1 MARIPPYACL
11 LRTLVAPVL
20 KEPLSARACA
30 PRGRLFSAL
39 ASLPPAAQPPPPHAA
54 PPRPASLRATLLAYS
69 ELCKARLSSL
79 VVVTSGAGFLLAGH
93 PVDWPTFFAATGG
106 TALAAAAAN
115 TFNQVYEA
123 RTDALMH
130 RTMGRPLPTGRIA
143 PRAALAFGAAAAAAS
158 AGVLLAFTNPLTAAL
173 GVGNIALYALVYTPL
188 KQISPLNTAVGAVVG
203 AVPPLMG
210 WAAAAGG
217 LGAVDPFLLAGVLF
231 SWQFPHFYALAW
243 PLRRDYA
250 RGGYAM
256 VPAMDPTG
264 ARTGALITRH
274 AAVLAAWPVVAS
286 ALGVTSPMFAVE
298 GAILNAHVLRLAVAF
313 QRDPSDA
320 AARAIF
326 RASLWYL
333 PLVAALMVFHANHWL
348 PREEGAVLA
357 AAAAAGGGAQRGT
370 SMGAA
375 VENAIGLARAAG
387 RELCAHELLWGGG
400 GGAAARGEG
409 PPGPAALAC
418 PVVAAEA
425 VERAGHG
432 AAAVA
437 AEGAAA
443 AAAAPRC

>member
-1 MARIPPYACL
+1 
-11 LRTLVAPVL
+11 V
-20 KEPLSARACA
+20 
-30 PRGRLFSAL
+30 
-39 ASLPPAAQPPPPHAA
+39 PPPPPGGA
-54 PPRPASLRATLLAYS
+54 PSPFRARLGAYS

-130 RTMGRPLPTGRIA
+130 RTMGRPLPTGRISR
-143 PRAALAFGAAAAAAS
+143 RAALAFGGAAAAAS

-173 GVGNIALYALVYTPL
+173 GAGNIALYALVYTPL
-188 KQISPLNTAVGAVVG
+188 KQVTQLNTAVGAVVG

-210 WAAAAGG
+210 WAAAAGS
-217 LGAVDPFLLAGVLF
+217 LAAVDPFLLAGVLF

-256 VPAMDPTG
+256 VPAMDPMG

-274 AAVLAAWPVVAS
+274 ASALAAWPVAAA

-298 GAILNAHVLRLAVAF
+298 GALINAYLLRLAVAF
-313 QRDPSDA
+313 QRDPTDA
-320 AARAIF
+320 KARAIF

-333 PLVAALMVFHANHWL
+333 PLLAALMVFHAAHWRDL
-348 PREEGAVLA
+348 EAGA
-357 AAAAAGGGAQRGT
+357 AAPGALPRGT
-370 SMGAA
+370 SMGEAA
-375 VENAIGLARAAG
+375 EHALGLARAAG
-387 RELCAHELLWGGG
+387 RAVCAHELLWGPA
-400 GGAAARGEG
+400 GGAAAGAAGDREG
-409 PPGPAALAC
+409 GTPAGAGAGGAAAPAGPAALAC
-418 PVVAAEA
+418 PVVAAGA
-425 VERAGHG
+425 AERAVGQG
-432 AAAVA
+432 AATVAASAAAAVSPRA
-437 AEGAAA
+437 T
-443 AAAAPRC
+443 AAPV